1 MTTTVVRAS
10 SSSSFLALVPRLLE
24 CTPRRSLVVVP
35 FGRGRSLG
43 ALRVDLPSGSTP
55 AEVESIG
62 STVVGMACKIAR
74 TDAIA
79 LAVYTDDGV
88 AGQTP
93 LPHRALVDTVIAR
106 ADICGLRLVDALVV
120 GADAWNSY
128 LDSSSTAGR
137 PLAEIGAG
145 VADVPGPPVAADQ
158 FSAAALPDVDPE
170 LARAVSRLLDDV
182 DHTLARPRG
191 AARLG
196 VERRRGTDDVTALL
210 ADPPALLED
219 AVRAR
224 GDDLT
229 PAQLAAV
236 AFCLERPALRDVAL
250 MQWTAD
256 ITVGDAVFEAQTGY
270 GEGSP
275 FPADLARPMWG
286 EGAAPDI
293 DRLRAALEI
302 CRRVAGLVPRV
313 RRPGALSAC
322 AWLAWATG
330 RSSHAGTYAQA
341 AIEIDSTH
349 GLSAI
354 VTTMLDAGRLPE
366 WVFEAPTSRAGTGSS
381 RGSRGR

>member
-24 CTPRRSLVVVP
+24 CTPQRSLVIVP
-35 FGRGRSLG
+35 FGHGRSLG

-55 AEVESIG
+55 AEVEGIG
-62 STVVGMACKIAR
+62 STVIGMACKIAR

-79 LAVYTDDGV
+79 LAVYTEDQV
-88 AGQTP
+88 AGQSP
-93 LPHRALVDTVIAR
+93 LPHRAVVDTVIAR
-106 ADICGLRLVDALVV
+106 ADICGLRIVDALVV
-120 GADAWNSY
+120 GPDAWNSY
-128 LDSSSTAGR
+128 LDPSSAAGR

-145 VADVPGPPVAADQ
+145 VVDVPGPPVAADQ
-158 FSAAALPDVDPE
+158 FSAAALPDVDAE
-170 LARAVSRLLDDV
+170 LARSVSRLLDDV
-182 DHTLARPRG
+182 DRVLSRPRG
-191 AARLG
+191 GARLDD
-196 VERRRGTDDVTALL
+196 ERRRAADDVVTVL
-210 ADPPALLED
+210 ADPPALLEE
-219 AVRAR
+219 AVRASP
-224 GDDLT
+224 GDLS

-256 ITVGDAVFEAQTGY
+256 ITVGDAVFEAQTTF

-293 DRLRAALEI
+293 DRLRDALEL
-302 CRRVAGLVPRV
+302 CRRIAGLLPRV
-313 RRPGALSAC
+313 RRPGTLSAC

-349 GLSAI
+349 GLSSI
-354 VTTMLDAGRLPE
+354 VMTMLDAGRLPE
-366 WVFEAPTSRAGTGSS
+366 WVFEPPTSRAGRGSS
-381 RGSRGR
+381 RGSRAR